1 MTSDTQHAESGS
13 IDRRT
18 FIKGVGATGAVGVGI
33 SGRGPARLG
42 GGAVGGAQALPP
54 FVVAGAAATVGYAL
68 YETAASNRQE
78 PTEGITG
85 GALIQNSYEIA
96 RTRKSTNAST
106 IVDNNNLADGVKHNA
121 YTDGK
126 IAAIEELNEEASL
139 EDVQDA
145 AKTAAAEYLSVVQEN
160 LLKSWNESVQEFFN
174 IYESLE
180 SHPDVEYTGWDT
192 HSDQAW
198 WEQVSDTSPFDGYEQ
213 VSGEVTLADGSEFT
227 EERIF
232 GFAENSFADQT
243 YGASGRY
250 DDTSSNVV
258 YDFEY
263 IIVSPKS
270 EFGDYDEF
278 KYLDFE
284 SWNSIWSAYRDVENE
299 VLGGLQD
306 WTANVYS
313 EVQSGS
319 IEVADLLTPREQ
331 AELLSDDED
340 YPQAVADLIA
350 LNIPVDPER
359 EATISFDDRD
369 ITITGLMAPTSPPEN
384 GFQTG
389 QSYDPASEEWDLY
402 FTYDPTL
409 GSGGWDEVEPT
420 ISEGELVFTA
430 EPYEGTIY
438 RVPTNQG
445 TVEVVTD
452 EFDADGDTWVADVSD
467 QLDRTSET
475 WSDFET
481 GVDGGTVT
489 FGSLPDEPT
498 DFEISTVQGDAEIVP
513 ASSFTEVNGSYE
525 ADTGLGIAEITGV
538 TAEIDRAYVDEDDS
552 TSVYAEEGE
561 GGYETVQI
569 SDPFTIESI
578 ENSDG
583 EEVGE
588 TEFSQTEP
596 QDDEN
601 YITQEEWDELQE
613 QNEELIERY
622 EDALDD
628 DSLLGGGWDPFDD
641 GIPDVPGGAAA
652 AAGVAVVV
660 IGFGVLRQIASLY
673 LPGR

>member
-1 MTSDTQHAESGS
+1 MD
-13 IDRRT
+13 
-18 FIKGVGATGAVGVGI
+18 
-33 SGRGPARLG
+33 
-42 GGAVGGAQALPP
+42 
-54 FVVAGAAATVGYAL
+54 
-68 YETAASNRQE
+68 NRN
-78 PTEGITG
+78 I
-85 GALIQNSYEIA
+85 L
-96 RTRKSTNAST
+96 
-106 IVDNNNLADGVKHNA
+106 DGVEHTA

-126 IAAIEELNEEASL
+126 IAAIEELNAEESL
-139 EDVQDA
+139 EDVQE
-145 AKTAAAEYLSVVQEN
+145 AAESAVNEYHSTILKN
-160 LLKSWNESVQEFFN
+160 LYKSWNESVLELESIVQSSQEFSSGEWDLYDDLLKMRKYQSNVSWDGYYF
-174 IYESLE
+174 II
-180 SHPDVEYTGWDT
+180 DVEAQPTSISLPNGEDFEVQEIWAEYLNSEGNTKDDDWSPLQTDFN
-192 HSDQAW
+192 HSQQPDEGTAV
-198 WEQVSDTSPFDGYEQ
+198 QVRKPDSDETIIYL
-213 VSGEVTLADGSEFT
+213 SGETWMGIREDV
-227 EERIF
+227 
-232 GFAENSFADQT
+232 N
-243 YGASGRY
+243 
-250 DDTSSNVV
+250 DTFDSVQ
-258 YDFEY
+258 
-263 IIVSPKS
+263 
-270 EFGDYDEF
+270 
-278 KYLDFE
+278 
-284 SWNSIWSAYRDVENE
+284 
-299 VLGGLQD
+299 GGLQD
-306 WTANVYS
+306 WTANVYN

-319 IEVADLLTPREQ
+319 IDVADLLTPREQ

-350 LNIPVDPER
+350 LHISVDPER

-452 EFDADGDTWVADVSD
+452 EFDADGDTWVADVSG